1 MSVLL
6 PGGAG
11 YIGSHT
17 AVELLN
23 AGKKIV
29 IIDNFANSK
38 PEVLE
43 SIKKI
48 TGKDFKFYEM
58 DYRNKEKLEKFINDL
73 LNLSFIQK
81 VERSVN

>member
-1 MSVLL
+1 MAVLL

-23 AGKKIV
+23 AGKEII
-29 IIDNFANSK
+29 IIDNFSNSK

-43 SIKKI
+43 NIKKI

-58 DYRNKEKLEKFINDL
+58 DYADKEKLEKVFQENKIDAV
-73 LNLSFIQK
+73 LNFAG
-81 VERSVN
+81 